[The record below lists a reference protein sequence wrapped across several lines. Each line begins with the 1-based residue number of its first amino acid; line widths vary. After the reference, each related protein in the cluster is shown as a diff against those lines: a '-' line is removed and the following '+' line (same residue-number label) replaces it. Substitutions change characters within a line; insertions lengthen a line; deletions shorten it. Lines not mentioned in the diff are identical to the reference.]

1 MKNNNE
7 RLFVDMHAIQ
17 IVPPSNLNRDDTG
30 SPKTAQYGGV
40 KRARVSSQSWKRA
53 MREYFLGTIGTE
65 NLGKRTLRLPEYI
78 ADNIKKQIPEINDQ
92 DALIMAENLIN
103 QCGIQKNGKLNKV
116 FPLDKNKKIESF
128 IFISNAQIEALA
140 KKAIALDDELKK
152 DPKYSIK
159 YDDVREV
166 IKAFPSIDIALFGRM
181 LAKDPLLNEDASS
194 QVAHA
199 ISTHGVQTEFD
210 FYTAVDDLAPDDNAG
225 AGMLGTIE
233 FNSSTLYR
241 YANVAI
247 HEFANQIKN
256 KEDVIKAIKLY
267 VKAFAN
273 SMPTGK
279 INTFANQTL
288 PQFVMVTLRKDR
300 PVNLISAF
308 EEPVKYSNGY
318 TKASIEKLIKESKK
332 IEKFVEKPAL
342 QLFVAFDDLG
352 DFEIAGKEEKNLDA
366 LNEDLGKYLN
376 EELGKD
382 LSD

>member
-53 MREYFLGTIGTE
+53 MREYFLGAIGTE
-65 NLGKRTLRLPEYI
+65 NLGKRTLRLPKYI
-78 ADNIKKQIPEINDQ
+78 ADNIKKEIPEINDQ

-103 QCGIQKNGKLNKV
+103 QCGIQKDGKRNKV

-128 IFISNAQIEALA
+128 IFLSNEQIKALA
-140 KKAIALDDELKK
+140 EKAIALDDELKK
-152 DPKYSIK
+152 DSKYMIK
-159 YDDVREV
+159 YDDVRKV
-166 IKAFPSIDIALFGRM
+166 IKEFPSIDIALFGRM

-210 FYTAVDDLAPDDNAG
+210 FYTAVDDLAPEDNAG

-366 LNEDLGKYLN
+366 LNEGLGKYLN
-376 EELGKD
+376 EELGKY

>member
-53 MREYFLGTIGTE
+53 MREYFNAEGEISNVGV
-65 NLGKRTLRLPEYI
+65 RTLEIVKYVAEKIIELDNSI
-78 ADNIKKQIPEINDQ
+78 AMEKAMAKAKDVIEKSQIKLSDNKAKALFFLGDTQAKGLAKAAING
-92 DALIMAENLIN
+92 ES
-103 QCGIQKNGKLNKV
+103 
-116 FPLDKNKKIESF
+116 DKKKIEE
-128 IFISNAQIEALA
+128 ILNGN
-140 KKAIALDDELKK
+140 K
-152 DPKYSIK
+152 P
-159 YDDVREV
+159 
-166 IKAFPSIDIALFGRM
+166 IDIALFGRM
-181 LAKDPLLNEDASS
+181 VADNPVLNEDASS

-210 FYTAVDDLAPDDNAG
+210 FYTAVDDLAPEDNAG

-247 HEFANQIKN
+247 HEFANQIED
-256 KEDVIKAIKLY
+256 KEAVINAIKLY
-267 VKAFAN
+267 IKAFVN

-300 PVNLISAF
+300 PINLISAF
-308 EEPVKYSNGY
+308 EEPVRSSNGY

-332 IEKFVEKPAL
+332 IEKFVEEPAL
-342 QLFVAFDDLG
+342 QLFITFDDVEGL
-352 DFEIAGKEEKNLDA
+352 DISAREEENLYA
-366 LNEDLGKYLN
+366 LNEEIGKYLN
-376 EELGKD
+376 DWLV
-382 LSD
+382 